1 MSIEV
6 KESDVDRF
14 LSGVMEIEEQPKFM
28 HGSNKTAR
36 QEKLLKFLEEFSE
49 SP

>member
-1 MSIEV
+1 MSINV
-6 KESDVDRF
+6 KDEDVERF
-14 LSGVMEIEEQPKFM
+14 LSGIMEIEEQPKFM

-49 SP
+49 SL